1 MTQTRGAGSEPVD
14 TTGTHTPPTE
24 GDAGRPVPEDRSFY
38 RTALAVVAPLPMM
51 VMGLTYVLM
60 DVPGDGQFQDIVDAA
75 ARQSGL
81 FDWIPWLGLLW
92 FGFLIPA
99 VIAVAAVTRRTSPR
113 LTAVGIALTVPGFG
127 TGLAGPNDTL
137 MAYLTQRDGLDV
149 ATVGE
154 LDTALWD
161 LPYVGIGSLLF
172 IVGIVIGLLLL
183 GIALARSGAVP
194 VFFGVALAVG
204 GFTHPF
210 LSPLGHVVTGLGL
223 WVAAVGFAGASL
235 ALLRTSNDDFAPA
248 PVGRSRSVR

>member
-1 MTQTRGAGSEPVD
+1 MTQTRGAGSDPVHTSGTRP
-14 TTGTHTPPTE
+14 TTTQA
-24 GDAGRPVPEDRSFY
+24 DVGRAVRDDRGFY
-38 RTALAVVAPLPMM
+38 RTALAVVAPLPMA
-51 VMGLTYVLM
+51 VMGLTYLLM
-60 DVPGDGQFQDIVDAA
+60 EMPGDGSFQDMVDAA
-75 ARQSGL
+75 ARQPGL
-81 FDWIPWLGLLW
+81 FDWIPWLHLLW

-127 TGLAGPNDTL
+127 TGFAGPNDTL
-137 MAYLTQRDGLDV
+137 MAYLSQRDGLDV
-149 ATVGE
+149 TTVGK
-154 LDTALWD
+154 LDDALWG
-161 LPYVGIGSLLF
+161 LPYVGVGSLLF

-223 WVAAVGFAGASL
+223 WVAAVGFAGASI
-235 ALLRTSNDDFAPA
+235 ALLRMGNDDFAPA
-248 PVGRSRSVR
+248 PTGR